1 MAFLS
6 VFIHST
12 FVERHS
18 YSCHKILP
26 RDKEY
31 FRSCEIKLENGGDI
45 NMFTTVIVPRVSET
59 DGVGHIN
66 NTTVPVWFEAGR
78 EEIFKMFTPDLSFKN
93 WRMVIIHME
102 VNYVNQIYYGKEVTV
117 YTGIERIGN
126 TSLTIYEEIHQS
138 GQLCAKGRSVYVNF
152 NFETQRPEPIP
163 DEIRKKLKEHL
174 WRPQE

>member
-1 MAFLS
+1 M
-6 VFIHST
+6 
-12 FVERHS
+12 
-18 YSCHKILP
+18 K
-26 RDKEY
+26 
-31 FRSCEIKLENGGDI
+31 
-45 NMFTTVIVPRVSET
+45 MFTTVIVPRVSET

-66 NTTVPVWFEAGR
+66 NTTIPVWFEAER

-102 VNYVNQIYYGKEVTV
+102 VDYVNQIYYGSEVTV

-126 TSLTIYEEIHQS
+126 TSLTICEEIHQN
-138 GQLCAKGRSVYVNF
+138 GRLCAKGRSVYVNF

-163 DEIRKKLKEHL
+163 DEIRKKLNEHL